1 MKIVFS
7 IGGSIV
13 APEEVDRGFVEKLAS
28 LLRDVS
34 AKNKIAV
41 VVGGGRPARKKIEE
55 ARKKGLNEA
64 ACDLIGIDISR
75 LNAVEVSRAFGGWA
89 VKEPPKT
96 IVEAAEVFNSRR
108 VLFMGGTEPG
118 HSTDGVA
125 AILAEL
131 VGADL
136 IVNASNVDFV
146 YDEDPKRNPNA
157 KPLEKILASDLVKLV
172 AGGSMKAG
180 GYALVDLT
188 AAKIIERSRIKTI
201 FLNGRDLE
209 NMRAAVEGKTFKGT
223 TVN

>member
-75 LNAVEVSRAFGGWA
+75 LNAVEVSRAFGGW
-89 VKEPPKT
+89 
-96 IVEAAEVFNSRR
+96 
-108 VLFMGGTEPG
+108 
-118 HSTDGVA
+118 
-125 AILAEL
+125 
-131 VGADL
+131 
-136 IVNASNVDFV
+136 
-146 YDEDPKRNPNA
+146 
-157 KPLEKILASDLVKLV
+157 
-172 AGGSMKAG
+172 
-180 GYALVDLT
+180 
-188 AAKIIERSRIKTI
+188 RS
-201 FLNGRDLE
+201 
-209 NMRAAVEGKTFKGT
+209 
-223 TVN
+223 